1 MAESTEKQLINTWQH
16 LLTVASTDVLL
27 QTYGSI
33 VLTLCR
39 FSCIRLEFSGSRT
52 YWIKA
57 MSSYRTQKVLP
68 QKRYNPAEEW
78 DYLEEDTLKHT
89 RSASVCMTC
98 QHFNYCFD
106 RHSRTILTY
115 HLHQRLIPHGDH
127 LTSKYLC
134 WRQRLERKIGWCPEA
149 AWSNDQRTA
158 CSQNCKRNLQREGK
172 ARKLSCLSM
181 YSQLFLWPFQ
191 RWSRR
196 YRRTV
201 RNQYLAWSNI
211 YRAMNLSII
220 KATNTPLKKTSQS
233 NP

>member
-1 MAESTEKQLINTWQH
+1 MDSAVTWQH

-27 QTYGSI
+27 QIHGSN

-98 QHFNYCFD
+98 QHFNYCCD
-106 RHSRTILTY
+106 RHCRTILICQ
-115 HLHQRLIPHGDH
+115 LHQRLIPHREY
-127 LTSKYLC
+127 LTSQCLC
-134 WRQRLERKIGWCPEA
+134 LDATDWMVSRGGV
-149 AWSNDQRTA
+149 T
-158 CSQNCKRNLQREGK
+158 
-172 ARKLSCLSM
+172 
-181 YSQLFLWPFQ
+181 LWHVTKSFKPMQ
-191 RWSRR
+191 
-196 YRRTV
+196 
-201 RNQYLAWSNI
+201 
-211 YRAMNLSII
+211 
-220 KATNTPLKKTSQS
+220 
-233 NP
+233 

>member
-1 MAESTEKQLINTWQH
+1 MGLFKLSQSNKSWTKKISWLMAESIEKQLINTWQH

-27 QTYGSI
+27 QTHGSN

-68 QKRYNPAEEW
+68 QKRYNSEEEW

-98 QHFNYCFD
+98 QHFNYCCD
-106 RHSRTILTY
+106 RHCRTILTC

-127 LTSKYLC
+127 LTSKCQC
-134 WRQRLERKIGWCPEA
+134 WMQRLERKIGWCPEA
-149 AWSNDQRTA
+149 A
-158 CSQNCKRNLQREGK
+158 
-172 ARKLSCLSM
+172 
-181 YSQLFLWPFQ
+181 
-191 RWSRR
+191 
-196 YRRTV
+196 
-201 RNQYLAWSNI
+201 
-211 YRAMNLSII
+211 
-220 KATNTPLKKTSQS
+220 
-233 NP
+233 